1 MKLIYL
7 ENIPVI
13 YFVDGNDKSVDN
25 IQIINMHHLLKHIS
39 HQTDYLTKIS
49 NRTLFEYLQYVS
61 VSKVWYWSIQELAC
75 SRDQRGKW
83 SVDYRSSGSKQD
95 FTDGLLKQLPA
106 ESEWIRGSLI
116 KAKTFFL
123 IWFIS
128 FCLLLGAQ
136 VTMLSVKSKTY
147 QSHYKKVN

>member
-7 ENIPVI
+7 ENKPLV
-13 YFVDGNDKSVDN
+13 YFIDGNDKSVDN

-39 HQTDYLTKIS
+39 HRTDYLTKRS

-61 VSKVWYWSIQELAC
+61 VSEVWYGSIQELAC

-83 SVDYRSSGSKQD
+83 SVDYRSSGSKQHS
-95 FTDGLLKQLPA
+95 TDGHEKQWPA
-106 ESEWIRGSLI
+106 GSERIRGSLI

-128 FCLLLGAQ
+128 FCLLLGALI
-136 VTMLSVKSKTY
+136 TMLAIKSKT
-147 QSHYKKVN
+147 

>member
-61 VSKVWYWSIQELAC
+61 VSKV
-75 SRDQRGKW
+75 
-83 SVDYRSSGSKQD
+83 
-95 FTDGLLKQLPA
+95 
-106 ESEWIRGSLI
+106 
-116 KAKTFFL
+116 
-123 IWFIS
+123 
-128 FCLLLGAQ
+128 
-136 VTMLSVKSKTY
+136 
-147 QSHYKKVN
+147 